1 MSNHAEERVCL
12 LGAVNLPTGI
22 EDFVPTVL
30 GIGLRKHHEFDVTW
44 ITTQIREGIDQIS
57 HFVVGQ
63 RQSKFAVG
71 DEKRLRTRTQNIH
84 LLVAPCGGPLK
95 ERLEGVKGIHHHL
108 GHSIMYERI

>member
-12 LGAVNLPTGI
+12 LGTVDLPTGV

-44 ITTQIREGIDQIS
+44 ITTQIREGIDQIR

-63 RQSKFAVG
+63 RQSQFAVG

-84 LLVAPCGGPLK
+84 LLVAP
-95 ERLEGVKGIHHHL
+95 
-108 GHSIMYERI
+108 

>member
-12 LGAVNLPTGI
+12 LGTVNLPTGI

-44 ITTQIREGIDQIS
+44 ITTQVRKGIDQIR

-63 RQSKFAVG
+63 RQSQFAVG
-71 DEKRLRTRTQNIH
+71 DEQRLCPQAQNIH
-84 LLVAPCGGPLK
+84 LLEAP
-95 ERLEGVKGIHHHL
+95 
-108 GHSIMYERI
+108 